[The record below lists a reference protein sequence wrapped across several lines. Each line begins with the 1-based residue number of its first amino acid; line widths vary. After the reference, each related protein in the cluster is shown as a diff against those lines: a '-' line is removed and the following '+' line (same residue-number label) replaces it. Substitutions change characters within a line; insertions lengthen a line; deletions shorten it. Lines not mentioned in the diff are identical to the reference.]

1 MTTESLVQSNSFNS
15 TPGNLHNSAFRQPL
29 VTPKRSWLQMRIFFH
44 TNLPTGF
51 MRYILYMA
59 IKTEKLWITF
69 EFQGWNCCELHLQS
83 NWKNKGDSFC
93 SSCARSVFALKLN
106 VLIFFLSTN
115 SNKSQFSWRK
125 PTCLSCAC
133 LEQHWKVNNTK
144 PTKRCQSL
152 VWQISYDIRSLP
164 FLEERLR
171 RLVWNL
177 SQWRA
182 DCSFPFCKNVFRW
195 QFVAKIK

>member
-1 MTTESLVQSNSFNS
+1 MTTDADFFPYKPTNWAYEIYIVYGYKNRETMN
-15 TPGNLHNSAFRQPL
+15 NLWI
-29 VTPKRSWLQMRIFFH
+29 SWLKLLWVAF
-44 TNLPTGF
+44 T
-51 MRYILYMA
+51 
-59 IKTEKLWITF
+59 IKLK
-69 EFQGWNCCELHLQS
+69 
-83 NWKNKGDSFC
+83 KKGYSFC
-93 SSCARSVFALKLN
+93 SSCARSVFTLKLN